1 MRSRRVSSS
10 PDVTSACWTGN
21 LPIAGRESS
30 REPCRDGSTRR
41 KGGVFPRNR
50 LRYTGNITMLHIPI
64 LRRGVPYKSLDV
76 IRIPHHRTRETFAE
90 MSQVNPGIIRRDL
103 RDEQQSAAR
112 ETLARLSFE
121 ELLGICGRAADHF
134 LNDRLPLGD
143 AEQSPDDYV
152 AQLSAT
158 TGMPHALVRRNMA
171 KIAGVMTE
179 MRTVLRGL
187 TRGLDL
193 SLLDAGFGQHG
204 GHALSFYPRTQSL
217 GVVLPSNSPGVH
229 SLWVPAVAMKIPL
242 VLKPGSAEPW
252 SPFRLAQAFMKAGC
266 PPEAFSYYPADHAG
280 AGEILRRTGRSM
292 FFGDVSAVGSW
303 EGDPRVEIHGPGY
316 SKVLI
321 ADDQLPRWDEY
332 LDLIVGSIADNGGR
346 SCVNASG
353 VWVSEPHAERVAR
366 AVAEKLVAIVPRGA
380 EDAQATLA
388 PFADPRVAE
397 RISQQIDA
405 GLETPG
411 AREITAE
418 LRGGPRLV
426 QHDGCTYLLPTLVLC
441 DGPEH
446 PLANREF
453 LFPFAAVVKVA
464 ADDMARMPAPMGRT
478 LVVTALT
485 EDRALVDRLIA
496 SPLVDRLNV
505 GPIATN
511 VISWD
516 QPHEG
521 NLFEHLYARRSF
533 QQSADAALAAAP
545 GA

>member
-1 MRSRRVSSS
+1 MV
-10 PDVTSACWTGN
+10 
-21 LPIAGRESS
+21 
-30 REPCRDGSTRR
+30 
-41 KGGVFPRNR
+41 
-50 LRYTGNITMLHIPI
+50 HIPI
-64 LRRGVPYKSLDV
+64 LRHGVPYKSLDV

-103 RDEQQSAAR
+103 RDEVQAEAR
-112 ETLARLSFE
+112 AKLATLSFE
-121 ELLGICGRAADHF
+121 QLLDICRRAAGHF
-134 LNDRLPLGD
+134 LDDTLPLGD

-152 AQLSAT
+152 SQLSAT

-179 MRTVLRGL
+179 MRTVLAGL

-193 SLLDAGFGQHG
+193 SLLDAGYGDHA
-204 GHALSFYPRTQSL
+204 GHALSFYPRTQAL

-229 SLWVPAVAMKIPL
+229 SLWIPAIALKIPL

-292 FFGDVSAVGSW
+292 FFGDVSAVGAW

-321 ADDQLPRWDEY
+321 GDDQLAGWEAHV
-332 LDLIVGSIADNGGR
+332 DLIAASIADNGGR

-353 VWVSEPHAERVAR
+353 VWVNESHAERVAT
-366 AVAEKLVAIVPRGA
+366 ALAKKLVQIVPRSA
-380 EDAQATLA
+380 DDPQATLA
-388 PFADPRVAE
+388 PFADPKVAE
-397 RISQQIDA
+397 RISQQIDI
-405 GLETPG
+405 GLDTPG

-426 QHDGCTYLLPTLVLC
+426 QHDGCTYLLPTVVLC
-441 DGPEH
+441 DGADH

-453 LFPFAAVVKVA
+453 LFPFAAVVKVSA
-464 ADDMARMPAPMGRT
+464 EEMARMPGPMGKT
-478 LVVTALT
+478 LVVSALT
-485 EDRALVDRLIA
+485 AERALVDRLLG

-533 QQSADAALAAAP
+533 QAAVAL
-545 GA
+545 

>member
-1 MRSRRVSSS
+1 V
-10 PDVTSACWTGN
+10 
-21 LPIAGRESS
+21 
-30 REPCRDGSTRR
+30 
-41 KGGVFPRNR
+41 
-50 LRYTGNITMLHIPI
+50 
-64 LRRGVPYKSLDV
+64 
-76 IRIPHHRTRETFAE
+76 
-90 MSQVNPGIIRRDL
+90 Q
-103 RDEQQSAAR
+103 
-112 ETLARLSFE
+112 
-121 ELLGICGRAADHF
+121 
-134 LNDRLPLGD
+134 
-143 AEQSPDDYV
+143 
-152 AQLSAT
+152 QLSAT

-193 SLLDAGFGQHG
+193 SVLDTGFGEHE

-229 SLWVPAVAMKIPL
+229 SLWIPAIALKIPL

-280 AGEILRRTGRSM
+280 AGDILRRTGRSM

-303 EGDPRVEIHGPGY
+303 EGDPRVELHGPGY
-316 SKVLI
+316 SKLLI
-321 ADDQLPRWDEY
+321 GDDQLGNWERHA
-332 LDLIVGSIADNGGR
+332 DLIASSIADNGGR

-353 VWVSEPHAERVAR
+353 VWVAESHAEMVAAAVAR
-366 AVAEKLVAIVPRGA
+366 KLVQIVPRSA
-380 EDAQATLA
+380 DDPEATLA
-388 PFADPRVAE
+388 PFADPKVAE
-397 RISQQIDA
+397 RISLQIDI
-405 GLETPG
+405 GLDTPG

-418 LRGGPRLV
+418 LRKGPRLV

-441 DGPEH
+441 EGPEH

-453 LFPFAAVVKVA
+453 LFPFAAVVKVSS
-464 ADDMARMPAPMGRT
+464 DEMSRMPEPMGKT
-478 LVVTALT
+478 LVVSALT
-485 EDRALVDRLIA
+485 EDRGLVDRLVA
-496 SPLVDRLNV
+496 SPHVDRLNV
-505 GPIATN
+505 GPIPTN

-533 QQSADAALAAAP
+533 QTAVAF
-545 GA
+545 

>member
-1 MRSRRVSSS
+1 M
-10 PDVTSACWTGN
+10 
-21 LPIAGRESS
+21 I
-30 REPCRDGSTRR
+30 
-41 KGGVFPRNR
+41 
-50 LRYTGNITMLHIPI
+50 HIPI
-64 LRRGVPYKSLDV
+64 LRHGVPYKSLDV

-103 RDEQQSAAR
+103 RDEVQVDARAA
-112 ETLARLSFE
+112 LAKFSFE
-121 ELLGICGRAADHF
+121 QLLEICRRAADLF
-134 LNDRLPLGD
+134 LNDTLPLGD
-143 AEQSPDDYV
+143 TEQSPDDYV
-152 AQLSAT
+152 HQLSTT
-158 TGMPHALVRRNMA
+158 TGMPHALVRRNMT

-179 MRTVLRGL
+179 MRTVLAGL

-193 SLLDAGFGQHG
+193 SLLDAGHG
-204 GHALSFYPRTQSL
+204 EHEGHALSFYPRTQSL

-229 SLWVPAVAMKIPL
+229 SLWIPAIALKVPL

-292 FFGDVSAVGSW
+292 FFGDVTAVGSW

-321 ADDQLPRWDEY
+321 ADDELSTWDTHV
-332 LDLIVGSIADNGGR
+332 DLIAGSIADNGGR

-353 VWVSEPHAERVAR
+353 VWVNESHAEQVAT
-366 AVAEKLVAIVPRGA
+366 ALAGKLVQIVPRSSDDPA
-380 EDAQATLA
+380 ATLA
-388 PFADPRVAE
+388 PFADPKVAE
-397 RISQQIDA
+397 RISQQIDI
-405 GLETPG
+405 GLDTPG

-418 LRGGPRLV
+418 LRDGPRLV
-426 QHDGCTYLLPTLVLC
+426 QHDGCTYLLPTVVLC
-441 DGPEH
+441 DSAGH

-453 LFPFAAVVKVA
+453 LFPFAAVVKVSVEE
-464 ADDMARMPAPMGRT
+464 MARMPGPLGKT
-478 LVVTALT
+478 LVVSALT
-485 EDRALVDRLIA
+485 ADRGLVDRLLG

-533 QQSADAALAAAP
+533 QAAVAL
-545 GA
+545 